1 MEIHKNVQPTTQSLE
16 KPILVKKFTEEK
28 RGQNMKYILIAFIIV
43 LIGVGTGFVLSN
55 KNILS
60 KGKTETDITDTGSS
74 GDKGGIAK
82 GTTAGISD
90 EKTFKDS
97 AEGKLETG
105 GIDGDGSHHLVRPG
119 GDSQNV
125 YLTSSLIDLDR
136 FVGREVKVWGETFSA
151 KKAGWLMDV
160 GKLKVLD

>member
-1 MEIHKNVQPTTQSLE
+1 MESKPMNPSTTVTTE
-16 KPILVKKFTEEK
+16 KPILVKKFTTEK
-28 RGQNMKYILIAFIIV
+28 KGAGMKYVLIALIV
-43 LIGVGTGFVLSN
+43 VLLGVGTGFILSN

-60 KGKTETDITDTGSS
+60 KGKTGSDVIDNSS
-74 GDKGGIAK
+74 GGEGGITK
-82 GTTAGISD
+82 GTTVGISD

-97 AEGKLETG
+97 AEGKLEAG
-105 GIDGDGSHHLVRPG
+105 GVNGDGSHHLVRPG

-125 YLTSSLIDLDR
+125 YLTSSLVDLDR

-151 KKAGWLMDV
+151 KQAGWLMDV